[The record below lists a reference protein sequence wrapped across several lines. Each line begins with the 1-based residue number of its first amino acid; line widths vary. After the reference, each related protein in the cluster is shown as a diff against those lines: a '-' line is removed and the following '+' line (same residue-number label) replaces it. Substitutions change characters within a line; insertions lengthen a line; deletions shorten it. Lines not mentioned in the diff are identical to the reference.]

1 MADSWKKCR
10 AYGVNP
16 DGGCGTRVD
25 DAVFQSIKDAN
36 RTLID
41 TAMPIMQSVFE
52 IVERS
57 HFMLVLTDAV
67 GYILVSIGDEMIMSK
82 TRDMRYVAGAL
93 WNSQSVGTNAISV
106 ALDYDT
112 AIQMVGPEH
121 YCRSH
126 HCWTCSAAP
135 IHGENGEV
143 IGCINMSGDADK
155 AHDHTLGLVLA
166 AVYGIEDRCRCCA
179 AAKSCAPRWRSAPTA
194 LCWWVR
200 ITIPSGATARR

>member
-1 MADSWKKCR
+1 MALDIETLKDIWAEFIYEGKLDPRIQPPVADSWQKCR

-16 DGGCGTRVD
+16 EGGCGTRVA

-36 RTLID
+36 RTLTD
-41 TAMPIMQSVFE
+41 TAMPIMHSVFE
-52 IVERS
+52 IVQRS

-121 YCRSH
+121 Y
-126 HCWTCSAAP
+126 
-135 IHGENGEV
+135 
-143 IGCINMSGDADK
+143 
-155 AHDHTLGLVLA
+155 
-166 AVYGIEDRCRCCA
+166 
-179 AAKSCAPRWRSAPTA
+179 
-194 LCWWVR
+194 
-200 ITIPSGATARR
+200 